1 MITKKIGW
9 FFVFLTF
16 SITGYAQTKVV
27 VVPLGDDE
35 PSSKSVFV
43 TKERFNGNLG
53 GPEGAD
59 EKCQAEADAEGSLVK
74 NKEFKAWV
82 TSTSVNDYS
91 AGVRV
96 FSRSSLPY
104 QLVGGVQIASNFS
117 GLVDGS
123 IDAPINRHADGS
135 QLIVG
140 PSSLNEVWTGVA
152 ADGDFRTLDNTCRNW
167 QSSSIDR
174 FGFRGDSRESDN
186 EKWTD
191 SRRLRCDGR
200 VRLYCFEQ

>member
-1 MITKKIGW
+1 MAW
-9 FFVFLTF
+9 FFVFITL

-27 VVPLGDDE
+27 VIPLGDDA
-35 PSSKSVFV
+35 PSSKSVFL

-59 EKCQAEADAEGSLVK
+59 EKCQVEANAGGSLVK

-82 TSTSVNDYS
+82 ASTSVNNYAATS
-91 AGVRV
+91 RT
-96 FSRSSLPY
+96 FNRSSLPY
-104 QLVGGVQIASNFS
+104 QLVGGAQIASNFS
-117 GLVDGS
+117 DLVDGS

-135 QLIVG
+135 LSTGI
-140 PSSLNEVWTGVA
+140 PTEVWTGVT
-152 ADGDFRTLDNTCRNW
+152 ADGVFRTLDNTCSNW
-167 QSSSIDR
+167 QSSSIGV
-174 FGFRGDSRESDN
+174 FGFRGDSIESDN

-200 VRLYCFEQ
+200 VQLYCFEQ